1 MNFVAKMYNQI
12 DNSFSL
18 KSPFGGL
25 RVQTN
30 MEKILLPEIKDFH
43 LIDVYVSNGGYN
55 AAKKALTQTS
65 DDIIDQVKKS
75 GLRGRGGAAFLCGLK
90 WSFMPKTSDKP
101 KYLCINGDESEPG
114 SFKDR
119 QIFEFNPHQMIEG
132 AIITCYAIG
141 AKTAYV
147 YIRGEYHKWIKL
159 LQKAIDDAY
168 EKGYLGEKMKETFG
182 TNFSC
187 DVYIHKGAG
196 AYICGEESSL
206 MNSLEGQRGYPRIKP
221 PFPAQNGLWGCP
233 TTINNVETIANV
245 PKIIEK
251 GWEWFSKIGHPK
263 HPGTLLFGVSG
274 HVNKPGV
281 YELPTGTLLTDI
293 IYNYAGG
300 VPNDKKILCVIPG
313 GTSMPPLRGEKL
325 EGVKMDAE
333 SLKEVGSAI
342 GTGGVIVMDED
353 TDLVKVLARIAH
365 FYHHESCGQCTPC
378 REGTGW
384 LEKILKRI
392 VAGKGSVSD
401 LDLLITV
408 ANQIEGNTICALG
421 EAAAWP
427 VKFMVDR
434 FRDYFEARVSKEISL
449 PVANKVHSMRETAF
463 PLADVKN

>member
-1 MNFVAKMYNQI
+1 
-12 DNSFSL
+12 
-18 KSPFGGL
+18 
-25 RVQTN
+25 
-30 MEKILLPEIKDFH
+30 MEKIILPDIKDFH

-55 AAKKALTQTS
+55 AAKKAFTQTP
-65 DDIIDQVKKS
+65 DEIIDQVKKS
-75 GLRGRGGAAFLCGLK
+75 GLRGRGGAAFLTGLK
-90 WSFMPKTSDKP
+90 WSFMPKTTDKP
-101 KYLCINGDESEPG
+101 KYLCVNGDESEPG

-132 AIITCYAIG
+132 TIITCYAIG
-141 AKTAYV
+141 AKSAYV

-168 EKGYLGEKMKETFG
+168 AKGYLGEKMKETFG

-187 DVYIHKGAG
+187 DIYIHKGAG
-196 AYICGEESSL
+196 AYICGEESAL
-206 MNSLEGQRGYPRIKP
+206 MESIEGNRGYPRVKP

-233 TTINNVETIANV
+233 TTINNVETVANI
-245 PKIIEK
+245 PQIIEK

-300 VPNDKKILCVIPG
+300 VPNNKKILCIIPG
-313 GTSMPPLRGEKL
+313 GTSMPPLRGDNI
-325 EGVKMDAE
+325 EGIKMDAE
-333 SLKEVGSAI
+333 SLKAFGTAI

-353 TDLVKVLARIAH
+353 TDLVKVLARISK

-384 LEKILKRI
+384 LARILNRI
-392 VAGKGSVSD
+392 IAGDGSIKD
-401 LDLLITV
+401 LDMLMTV
-408 ANQIEGNTICALG
+408 ASQIEGNTICAFG

-427 VKFMVDR
+427 VRFMIER
-434 FRDYFEARVSKEISL
+434 FRDYFEARVNKEITL